1 MQAILGPDKIPQTQ
15 WGKALTKRDYNPLPH
30 RYYYVLALHLK
41 GSTLEEISEL
51 SGYAVSTIQAILRSK
66 DVIAVRQ
73 QILATTQ
80 AEFEALFDSVV
91 EVIRDTLKYGDT
103 DQKLQAAEK
112 WLKAHGKYQS
122 NQGPTINLT
131 AEDVVF
137 QILNQ
142 KVVNE

>member
-1 MQAILGPDKIPQTQ
+1 MEALLGAGKTPQTQ
-15 WGKALTKRDYNPLPH
+15 WGKALVKREAHPIPS

-51 SGYAVSTIQAILRSK
+51 SGYAVQTIQRILKSD
-66 DVIAVRQ
+66 DVITVRQ

-80 AEFEALFDSVV
+80 DEFEALFNDVV
-91 EVIRDTLKYGDT
+91 IAIRDALKYGEI

-112 WLKAHGKYQS
+112 WLKAHGKYQPS
-122 NQGPTINLT
+122 SSQTINLT